1 MGQRTSIEWTEVT
14 WNPTTGC
21 TKVSEGCDN
30 CYADVL
36 SRRLLTS
43 IYRRR
48 LPVVNTAA
56 NRADPFAVRT
66 WPERLAQPA
75 RWKGSRLVFVNSM
88 SDLFHC
94 DIQVEFLREVF
105 KVMLDVGR
113 HTYQVLTKRPSRA
126 ARFVRQ
132 NQDLFGDQGLPP
144 HIWIGTSTENQKTAY
159 RIRHLQE
166 VPAAVRFLSCEP
178 LIGPLSLCK
187 VLDSGGIHWVIV
199 GGESGAGRRPMD
211 GGWVRDLREWSAWLR
226 RCRSSSSSGEEGRRR
241 PGEGNWRGGSGMTCR
256 CGLGVEQWDWKHSAT
271 TNPTKLN
278 APWRREP
285 YEQTR

>member
-1 MGQRTSIEWTEVT
+1 MGQRSSIEWTEVT

-36 SRRLLTS
+36 SRRLLAS

-48 LPVVNTAA
+48 LPVVDTAA

-88 SDLFHC
+88 SDLFHSH
-94 DIQVEFLREVF
+94 IPAGFLRAVF
-105 KVMLDVGR
+105 RVMLDVGR

-132 NQDLFGDQGLPP
+132 NHDLFGDQGLPP
-144 HIWIGTSTENQKTAY
+144 HIWIGTSAEDQRAAY
-159 RIRHLQE
+159 RIRQLRA
-166 VPAAVRFLSCEP
+166 VPAAVRFVSCEP

-187 VLDSGGIHWVIV
+187 LLGSGGIHWVIV
-199 GGESGAGRRPMD
+199 GGESGAGQRPME
-211 GGWVRDLREWSAWLR
+211 GWWVRGLRDECVAAEVPFFFKQWGGRTPKAGGRELEGREWNEMPVWA
-226 RCRSSSSSGEEGRRR
+226 
-241 PGEGNWRGGSGMTCR
+241 GSGAM
-256 CGLGVEQWDWKHSAT
+256 GLEALGNHESDGTQ
-271 TNPTKLN
+271 PP
-278 APWRREP
+278 APER
-285 YEQTR
+285 TV

>member
-211 GGWVRDLREWSAWLR
+211 GGWVRDLRDECLAAEVPFFFKQWGGRTPKAGGREL
-226 RCRSSSSSGEEGRRR
+226 EGREWNDMPVWAGGGAMGLEALSNHQSDEAQR
-241 PGEGNWRGGSGMTCR
+241 PVAARA
-256 CGLGVEQWDWKHSAT
+256 V
-271 TNPTKLN
+271 
-278 APWRREP
+278 
-285 YEQTR
+285 

>member
-36 SRRLLTS
+36 SRRLLAGV
-43 IYRRR
+43 YRGR
-48 LPVVNTAA
+48 LPVVNTPA
-56 NRADPFAVRT
+56 NRADPFAVRM

-75 RWKGSRLVFVNSM
+75 RWKGSRRVFVNSM
-88 SDLFHC
+88 SDLFHR
-94 DIQVEFLREVF
+94 DIPPEFLREVF
-105 KVMLDVGR
+105 EVMLDVGR

-126 ARFVRQ
+126 ARFVRR
-132 NQDLFGDQGLPP
+132 NHDLFGDRGLPP

-159 RIRHLQE
+159 RIRHLQA

-178 LIGPLSLCK
+178 LIGPLSLCG
-187 VLDSGGIHWVIV
+187 VLGSGGIHWVIV

-211 GGWVRDLREWSAWLR
+211 GRWVRELRDECVAAEVPFFFKQWGGRTPKAGGRQLEGREWNQMPMRAGNGTSGLDALGDH
-226 RCRSSSSSGEEGRRR
+226 RSGR
-241 PGEGNWRGGSGMTCR
+241 G
-256 CGLGVEQWDWKHSAT
+256 
-271 TNPTKLN
+271 
-278 APWRREP
+278 
-285 YEQTR
+285 